1 MGVVYLARH
10 RELERD
16 VAIKMILAAHLA
28 KPGALEQFQKEARS
42 AAGFRHPN
50 IVGIFDAGS
59 VGGQNYIVMEY
70 VEGAG
75 LDEVVRRGS
84 LGFREI
90 ARMVEKVARAV
101 HALHERG
108 IVHRDLKPAN
118 IFVGQD
124 GEPRVGDFG
133 LAMDFDPGGR
143 PRSVSQVGT
152 PAYMAPEQIQE
163 QLGAVGPRS
172 DVYSLGAVLYE
183 CLTGEAPFQGTRLV
197 QRLSQAP
204 QFQPAPPRTLQS
216 SVPRPLERICLKCM
230 EADPARRYASAEAL
244 AADLRRFL
252 VGDPLEA
259 APPGI
264 FRSLQRTART
274 HIALAWRLAGF
285 ALFLGITLANWR
297 LGAVDAPF
305 VASIAALL
313 AAWTL
318 VCVGLDRFYRRKTT
332 RNRARFLWATADCAF
347 FTAVLFLADGIA
359 SPLVIIYALLI
370 AGSSFWFRPWLVA
383 YTTAL
388 VLGSYALLVY
398 DARHWRPQLAR
409 PLDHHL
415 VSLGTFLLLGWIV
428 GYQVRRA
435 RALSRSMSLE

>member
-28 KPGALEQFQKEARS
+28 KPGALEQLQKEAR
-42 AAGFRHPN
+42 ATARFRHPH
-50 IVGIFDAGS
+50 IVTIFDAGAI
-59 VGGQNYIVMEY
+59 GGQNYIVMEH

-75 LDEVVRRGS
+75 LDEVVRSGS
-84 LGFREI
+84 LCFRET
-90 ARMVEKVARAV
+90 ARLVEKVAGAV

-133 LAMDFDPGGR
+133 LAMDFDPQGR
-143 PRSVSQVGT
+143 ARSVGLVGT

-163 QLGAVGPRS
+163 RLGAIGPRS

-197 QRLSQAP
+197 QRVSQAP
-204 QFQPAPPRTLQS
+204 QYEPAAPRALHP

-230 EADPARRYASAEAL
+230 EVDPARRYSSAAAL

-252 VGDPLEA
+252 AGDPLEA
-259 APPGI
+259 APPGL
-264 FRSLQRTART
+264 FRSLQRAARA

-285 ALFLGITLANWR
+285 AFFLGLTLANWG
-297 LGAVDAPF
+297 LGSVDGSF
-305 VASIAALL
+305 AARIVVLL
-313 AAWTL
+313 AVWTL
-318 VCVGLDRFYRRKTT
+318 ASFGLDRLYRRKAG
-332 RNRARFLWATADCAF
+332 RNRARFLWATADCVF

-359 SPLVIIYALLI
+359 SPLVIVYALLI
-370 AGSSFWFRPWLVA
+370 AGASFWFRPLLVA

-388 VLGSYALLVY
+388 VLGSYGLLVF
-398 DARHWRPQLAR
+398 DSRHWRPHLAR

-415 VSLGTFLLLGWIV
+415 VFLGSFLLLGLIV

-435 RALSRSMSLE
+435 RALVRYSGLE